1 MQLSYALSPGFF
13 FADTKAK
20 KRRTISTKP
29 VEHSSSKEAVA
40 GINAY
45 IAIRDM
51 YLAEAEASTTD
62 ATVGRACRANEVVE
76 TCLRPARSPYEA
88 QYLHETD
95 ATQER
100 ERCEAA
106 KIRIAALACIAAV
119 RFDHAYMA

>member
-1 MQLSYALSPGFF
+1 MQLSYALSPAFF
-13 FADTKAK
+13 FPDTKPE
-20 KRRTISTKP
+20 KRRTTLTKP

-62 ATVGRACRANEVVE
+62 ATLSRACMANEVVE
-76 TCLRPARSPYEA
+76 TCLKPARSPYEA
-88 QYLHETD
+88 QHLQETD
-95 ATQER
+95 AVPER

-106 KIRIAALACIAAV
+106 KIRIAELACIATA
-119 RFDHAYMA
+119 RFDRAHG